1 MASSIDNNS
10 SQDNNAMDAKI
21 SRFGPIDPSIKSEDQ
36 HNAHAEVQQAT
47 PELTHPPRLLQDD

>member
-21 SRFGPIDPSIKSEDQ
+21 SRFGPVDPSIKSEDP
-36 HNAHAEVQQAT
+36 NATAEFQQT
-47 PELTHPPRLLQDD
+47 PELSHPPRLLQED

>member
-21 SRFGPIDPSIKSEDQ
+21 SRFGPIDHPSIKSDDA
-36 HNAHAEVQQAT
+36 NAHGEAQQT
-47 PELTHPPRLLQDD
+47 PEITHPPRLKQED

>member
-21 SRFGPIDPSIKSEDQ
+21 SRLSDDA
-36 HNAHAEVQQAT
+36 NAHGEAQ
-47 PELTHPPRLLQDD
+47 